1 LTLAPRIVRR
11 EERLSTSEYRHASTT
26 IPAVFIDRFTRIRRR
41 LLVEKVKK
49 KTEGKIY
56 NMWRLNN
63 IQSTAK
69 GMLSDPDVI
78 SVGVQSTVLCRAAT
92 VSRRVF

>member
-1 LTLAPRIVRR
+1 MRR
-11 EERLSTSEYRHASTT
+11 EERLSASEYRHASTAGA
-26 IPAVFIDRFTRIRRR
+26 AVSIDRFDAARRIRI
-41 LLVEKVKK
+41 LSVEKVKK
-49 KTEGKIY
+49 TEGKMY
-56 NMWRLNN
+56 TWRLNN

-78 SVGVQSTVLCRAAT
+78 SVNVQSTVPCRAVT